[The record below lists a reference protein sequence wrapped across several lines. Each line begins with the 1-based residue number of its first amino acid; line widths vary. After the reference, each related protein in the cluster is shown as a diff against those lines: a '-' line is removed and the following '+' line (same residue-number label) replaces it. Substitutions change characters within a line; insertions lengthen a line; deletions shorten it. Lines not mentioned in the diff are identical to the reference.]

1 MRLYRGLKERDVQL
15 YSPAVQGKVWD
26 SWSKLLQKRARGNFS
41 YPSELDAE
49 VRSLEKL
56 GRLSYQHFSDDE
68 RTANAYAKQE
78 NGVVIEIDVPLSDI
92 KKYFMLE
99 FQNFSKRKKSFEI
112 VYIVRGADLHR
123 SSKKW
128 KIKMKKS

>member
-1 MRLYRGLKERDVQL
+1 MKLYRGLKGRDVQL
-15 YSPAVQGKVWD
+15 YSPAVQRNVWD
-26 SWSKLLQKRARGNFS
+26 SWSKLLQKRTRGDFS
-41 YPSELDAE
+41 YPSELDVE
-49 VRSLEKL
+49 VLSLEKL

-68 RTANAYAKQE
+68 RTAHAYAKQE

-92 KKYFMLE
+92 KKYFTLE

-128 KIKMKKS
+128 KIKIKKP

>member
-1 MRLYRGLKERDVQL
+1 MKLYRGLKERDVQL

-26 SWSKLLQKRARGNFS
+26 SWSKLLQKRARGDFS

-49 VRSLEKL
+49 VQSLEKL

-92 KKYFMLE
+92 KKHFMLE
-99 FQNFSKRKKSFEI
+99 FQNFSKRKKRFEI
-112 VYIVRGADLHR
+112 VYLVRGADLYR